1 MNEVESVRSA
11 LTVLKTVRRTPIFPP
26 FPNRSEPEADLR
38 MRSAVLF
45 VLLAAGLVAAVPR
58 EKRQAQPQRPTPQIP
73 ARPTA
78 PSIDPDV
85 TSGITAAFGDTSA
98 LTQSSVAKF
107 INNQPANSSI
117 IQALK
122 GEADITDITDDE
134 FKMIPG
140 NLLTKLNDD
149 EFAKITSDQIVA
161 WLLRKNNQFDLEQ
174 LDVLSVRVE
183 QTKFVEVLTKMKDAA
198 EPAGDPDARP
208 TIGLSAD
215 VQAFLVRKWVEANVN
230 VTCDEMPASL
240 EKVSFMPRGLTPGN
254 LKKLREN
261 SDQNCEPVANKVLEM
276 GGGRKR
282 YCMMSAEAR
291 KEACEFARE
300 AAGNQKDT
308 KDNLLKLPPFTDCLT
323 AQDLEGASADLI
335 IDLYDNDFFKD
346 IDEMPAGGNAII
358 RTKLE
363 GSDRMPQGA
372 DLITF
377 FNNVTRVEKL
387 GPAAVIIGDMIGD
400 LSQLEVRAM
409 KKMKQ
414 TISGSRVCNQGETEA
429 SQQGPSKE
437 EKELDRKLLAAEMSD
452 PASVSA
458 ATLQSLAG
466 SLSELQ
472 PDEIE
477 NLSEEAVVGA
487 ISELAG
493 EGFTGADA
501 RALID
506 KYKSGAAVSGALSAA
521 QLSALGSLA
530 GKLPTADIDQMSD
543 ADVRSSI
550 STFASAKSE
559 MSPQQIKKIAKKART
574 GNLLDQLANDEI
586 DPFFDALPLKDLE
599 DNADGI
605 AADVANGDYSKYSDL
620 QMTDAQAT
628 LLFGKMVE
636 GLSELDRDTVISM
649 GNAVAGAT
657 PATLDLISNDNFPET
672 INALSGQANFGSKMT
687 RKIAKRLKDE
697 ILPSSFADLSQTD
710 LDTIPADV
718 IPDMSTEDLGNVAAA
733 LCEAVAQKVA
743 GSERL
748 FETQEIRQ
756 QKHSTNALRCL
767 GKETSG
773 DLGESDMATMGNL
786 ICGAEDAVLGRVD
799 ASGARTALENLQ
811 NCPTKCL
818 SEDRKTKIRELFETY
833 TANTDA
839 SSIDAEAISTIGL
852 NAYVLSDDFISA
864 LPNDVVSQA
873 VSLADSVDVVA
884 EEQLAV
890 QDSGCGID
898 RTAMFNKIKEATTG
912 SSGSRRRRQA
922 TVYTCTQVQD
932 LGNAAVSL
940 TEAELSAM
948 TSAEFTNCLEFLGG
962 LTGWSTAQLELMR
975 DRVFSDIAA
984 AGSLTT
990 DQVFKLG
997 KIATAFTTT
1006 HLSALDLS
1014 DIDAVYNIA
1023 QHSGYSAAQTEA
1035 AFTRY
1040 LGSTAV
1046 SAISSEHLVGLSNFL
1061 GGMTTAQ
1068 IAQIDSTAFTD
1079 SVANIGNLTVFSTDQ
1094 FTALKEKAVSASG
1107 ATSSWSAATVTNV
1120 GTVAAG
1126 LTEAELTALTDA
1138 QVPAIT
1144 PGAIALIPGSTLA
1157 NGLSVAQ
1164 LNLLSME
1171 QAQAVTNDQ
1180 YSALSTDQKAA
1191 VDLAQYGPDDVADAP
1206 PRSGV
1211 SAVHACVMLVFSA
1224 VLIRLL

>member
-1 MNEVESVRSA
+1 
-11 LTVLKTVRRTPIFPP
+11 
-26 FPNRSEPEADLR
+26 

-45 VLLAAGLVAAVPR
+45 VLLAAGLV
-58 EKRQAQPQRPTPQIP
+58 RQAQPQRPTRQIP

-98 LTQSSVAKF
+98 LEHSSVAKF
-107 INNQPANSSI
+107 INSQAADSSI

-122 GEADITDITDDE
+122 GDIELDAISTND

-140 NLLTKLNDD
+140 NLLTKLTDS
-149 EFAKITSDQIVA
+149 EFEKITSDQIVA
-161 WLLRKNNQFDLEQ
+161 WVLRKNNQFDLEQ

-183 QTKFVEVLTKMKDAA
+183 QAKFVEVLTKMKDAA
-198 EPAGDPDARP
+198 E
-208 TIGLSAD
+208 I
-215 VQAFLVRKWVEANVN
+215 
-230 VTCDEMPASL
+230 
-240 EKVSFMPRGLTPGN
+240 
-254 LKKLREN
+254 
-261 SDQNCEPVANKVLEM
+261 
-276 GGGRKR
+276 
-282 YCMMSAEAR
+282 
-291 KEACEFARE
+291 
-300 AAGNQKDT
+300 
-308 KDNLLKLPPFTDCLT
+308 
-323 AQDLEGASADLI
+323 
-335 IDLYDNDFFKD
+335 
-346 IDEMPAGGNAII
+346 
-358 RTKLE
+358 
-363 GSDRMPQGA
+363 
-372 DLITF
+372 
-377 FNNVTRVEKL
+377 
-387 GPAAVIIGDMIGD
+387 
-400 LSQLEVRAM
+400 
-409 KKMKQ
+409 
-414 TISGSRVCNQGETEA
+414 
-429 SQQGPSKE
+429 
-437 EKELDRKLLAAEMSD
+437 SD

-487 ISELAG
+487 ITELAG

-559 MSPQQIKKIAKKART
+559 MSPQQIKKITKKARN
-574 GNLLDQLANDEI
+574 GNLLDQLASASDEI
-586 DPFFDALPLKDLE
+586 DSFFDAVPLKDLE
-599 DNADGI
+599 DNGDGI

-620 QMTDAQAT
+620 PMTDAQAA
-628 LLFGKMVE
+628 LLFGKMEE

-657 PATLDLISNDNFPET
+657 PATLDKVSNDNFREV
-672 INALSGQANFGSKMT
+672 INALSDQADFDSKMY
-687 RKIAKRLKDE
+687 RKMAKRLKE
-697 ILPSSFADLSQTD
+697 IRDSSSAELSQTD

-718 IPDMSTEDLGNVAAA
+718 IPDMSTDDLGNVAAA
-733 LCEAVAQKVA
+733 LCEGVAQKVA
-743 GSERL
+743 SSERL

-756 QKHSTNALRCL
+756 QKHATNALRCL

-773 DLGESDMATMGNL
+773 DLGESDVATMGNL
-786 ICGAEDAVLGRVD
+786 ICGAEDAVLDRVD

-818 SEDRKTKIRELFETY
+818 SEDRKTKIQELFETY
-833 TANTDA
+833 TANADA
-839 SSIDAEAISTIGL
+839 SSMDAEALSTIGL
-852 NAYVLSDDFISA
+852 YAYVLSDDFISGI
-864 LPNDVVSQA
+864 PNDVFSQA

-922 TVYTCTQVQD
+922 TVYTCTQVQN

-940 TEAELSAM
+940 TTAELSAM

-990 DQVFKLG
+990 DQIFKLG

-1023 QHSGYSAAQTEA
+1023 QHSGYSAAQAEA

-1157 NGLSVAQ
+1157 NGLSTAQ